1 MSKKYSSIQRWDI
14 FPNRY
19 RVKNY
24 QDQKWEYIEK
34 DKGKWIFK
42 GIPFPNATVLRQWLN
57 VENQKIGESNE

>member
-1 MSKKYSSIQRWDI
+1 MKKYSSIQRWDI

-24 QDQKWEYIEK
+24 QDKKWGYIEI

-42 GIPFPNATVLRQWLN
+42 GIPFSNATLLTQHLKI
-57 VENQKIGESNE
+57 ENQMYNLEIK